1 MDELCGAAS
10 SVDTHRS
17 LGNQR
22 RTIYPLLIVI
32 ASTLVLSVGGWTTV
46 AGKKYVK
53 TSRKAER
60 VVPAKSNL
68 SGTLAGLK
76 VVEVALNSVSAQAG
90 LKYGDVLIAYNKRPI
105 INEEELDAMIR
116 FFHRQQDQTRQP
128 ATAELSF
135 YRDGDMTVNTIRV
148 PVGRLGIYT
157 REWTLAGAFVES
169 AIVQSDDYVSAQ
181 KYADEAAASGHYTG
195 DQILHMRML
204 CLNNEKDGIKIRQVQ
219 VDELYRKYPLEK
231 LRLFADYDLLYNKR
245 YRAGAAILERYLKN
259 TGRDVSTEL
268 TLASCYVEIGKY
280 DEADVLL
287 VKILARP
294 HNDQNA
300 PTEFEL
306 SVLSNIRARIYMGRR
321 QYDRAQELF
330 QAALEHH
337 SDELYYTLG
346 FLYCAAR
353 RDVGGEK
360 AGEFDAAYSM
370 ISARSEETA
379 ELMVYHIDALRA
391 FVMIKQRRISVA
403 LAIANKWRDSTAARQ
418 YLPIFWRRF
427 PDGAEIIDTWKSLMD
442 QQAVAAARGRF
453 HLRLFTITH

>member
-1 MDELCGAAS
+1 MDELCRAPY
-10 SVDTHRS
+10 RS

-22 RTIYPLLIVI
+22 RMSYPLSIVV
-32 ASTLVLSVGGWTTV
+32 ASTLVLVGGWTTV

-53 TSRKAER
+53 TLRKARR

-76 VVEVALNSVSAQAG
+76 IVEVAPNSVSAHAG
-90 LKYGDVLIAYNKRPI
+90 LKYGDVLVAYNKRPI
-105 INEEELDAMIR
+105 TNEEELDAVIR
-116 FFHRQQDQTRQP
+116 FFYRQQDQTRQP

-135 YRDGDMTVNTIRV
+135 YRHGDLTVNTIRV

-169 AIVQSDDYVSAQ
+169 AIVQNDDYVSAQ
-181 KYADEAAASGHYTG
+181 RYADEAAASGHYTD
-195 DQILHMRML
+195 DQILRLLML
-204 CLNNEKDGIKIRQVQ
+204 CLNNEKDGGKIRQVQ

-231 LRLFADYDLLYNKR
+231 LRLFANYDLLYNRR
-245 YRAGAAILERYLKN
+245 YRAGAAIFERYLKI
-259 TGRDVSTEL
+259 TGGDVSTEL
-268 TLASCYVEIGKY
+268 ALASCYVEIGKY
-280 DEADVLL
+280 DEADLLL

-294 HNDQNA
+294 HGDENA
-300 PTEFEL
+300 PTEFGL

-330 QAALEHH
+330 QEALEDHA
-337 SDELYYTLG
+337 DDPYYTLG

-353 RDVGGEK
+353 RDIGGEK
-360 AGEFDAAYSM
+360 AGEFDAAYS
-370 ISARSEETA
+370 IVSLRPEETA
-379 ELMVYHIDALRA
+379 ELMSYHIDALRA
-391 FVMIKQRRISVA
+391 FVMIKQRRISAA
-403 LAIANKWRDSTAARQ
+403 LAIADKWRDSGAAKQ

-427 PDGAEIIDTWKSLMD
+427 PDGAEVIDTWNSLMD